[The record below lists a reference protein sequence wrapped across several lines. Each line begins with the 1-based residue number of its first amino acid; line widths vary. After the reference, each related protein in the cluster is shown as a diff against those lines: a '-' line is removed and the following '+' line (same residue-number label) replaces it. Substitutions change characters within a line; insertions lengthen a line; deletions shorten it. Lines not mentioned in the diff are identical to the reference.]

1 MNAFL
6 EELSQAY
13 PCYGAVDAYT
23 GESFF
28 LRAGGCNTEWMNA
41 FLEELSQA
49 YPFTR
54 YGQCYMA

>member
-1 MNAFL
+1 MSIVTIYENFAIVM
-6 EELSQAY
+6 ELLL
-13 PCYGAVDAYT
+13 PHT

-28 LRAGGCNTEWMNA
+28 LIAGGCSTEWMNA